1 MRNLGKEIY
10 KRPPEKPWPR
20 SILLTEGI
28 GFPSSSFLLPSLG
41 MQEFGIWNLEFGV
54 TKVWKVLFLA
64 FWRWEK
70 EEDWWGI
77 LFGNL
82 IFIFGVD
89 NLKESR

>member
-1 MRNLGKEIY
+1 MTTLDLINRGD
-10 KRPPEKPWPR
+10 R
-20 SILLTEGI
+20 
-28 GFPSSSFLLPSLG
+28 FSFFFFFAPISG
-41 MQEFGIWNLEFGV
+41 DAGIWNLEYGV